1 MKHAVRLVLMMFV
14 VLALFAQAQ
23 PTPQS
28 KPQEQSPVGKL
39 PSGSPETD
47 AVEATMREAG
57 AAFYRQDYVRALR
70 LFSEVLVKTP
80 DNIVALNMSGN
91 CSLQLHDYPS
101 AIERFKL
108 ALALRP
114 GEWHNIAG
122 LLEAY
127 SLGGFKKER
136 EQELEYVKR
145 LKSEGKLPKNFSFIT
160 DVFDMGLRKVQVM
173 EFYPDL
179 AGKDKYR
186 YWFNIFNPQGQQTY
200 RVTVESNDGDQPLWA
215 RKHPKEAAAGQRMFS
230 LDGYSPTSH
239 TTYRFYDGE
248 PPYETV
254 VADVQLILQ
263 GKLKGMSA
271 STVSGPRSEEAHP
284 PDNPPAKS
292 K

>member
-1 MKHAVRLVLMMFV
+1 MGQAVRIMLIFV
-14 VLALFAQAQ
+14 AAFPLFAQAQ
-23 PTPQS
+23 PAPQS
-28 KPQEQSPVGKL
+28 KPLEQSPVEKL
-39 PSGSPETD
+39 PAASQATD
-47 AVEATMREAG
+47 ASEATMREAG

-70 LFSEVLVKTP
+70 LFNEVLVKTP

-114 GEWHNIAG
+114 GEWHNVAG

-127 SLGGFKKER
+127 SLGRFKKER
-136 EQELEYVKR
+136 EQELEYVKQ

-179 AGKDKYR
+179 AGKDRYR

-248 PPYETV
+248 PPYDTA

-263 GKLKGMSA
+263 GKLKGMS
-271 STVSGPRSEEAHP
+271 STTFPNAKTEETHP
-284 PDNPPAKS
+284 PANPPGNPR
-292 K
+292 